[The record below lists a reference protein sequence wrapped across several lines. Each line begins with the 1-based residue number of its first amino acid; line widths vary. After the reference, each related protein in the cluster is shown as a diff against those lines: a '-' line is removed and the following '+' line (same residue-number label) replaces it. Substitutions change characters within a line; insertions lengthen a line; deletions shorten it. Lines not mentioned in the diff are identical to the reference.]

1 MAFQAPS
8 CASVGALKAPAN
20 HALVAGENLERTGEL
35 FSIVRDY
42 RPPPT
47 GRTTGGYAA
56 TKVPTVMSTTASLA
70 HPMVSCGAVSQA
82 VSFGG

>member
-20 HALVAGENLERTGEL
+20 HALVAGENLDRTGEL

-42 RPPPT
+42 RPALT
-47 GRTTGGYAA
+47 GCIR
-56 TKVPTVMSTTASLA
+56 
-70 HPMVSCGAVSQA
+70 
-82 VSFGG
+82 